1 MKSFLLLSVISTAN
15 PEKRS
20 TYRKQ
25 QVDIVKAVSEYVS
38 TQFMKRITIDSLS
51 EQFDIPTST
60 LKRCFKGVFGTTIHS
75 NNLKECRINAAKRLL
90 QDSDQSHFRNR

>member
-1 MKSFLLLSVISTAN
+1 MIEIFLLLSVISTAN

-60 LKRCFKGVFGTTIHS
+60 LKRCFKGVLVQLYIS
-75 NNLKECRINAAKRLL
+75 I
-90 QDSDQSHFRNR
+90 